1 MNNNEQNNPV
11 EKSNSKVEKR
21 VWISPEL
28 NDWESVNI
36 GAYPGGSVDGGAQEY
51 IP

>member
-1 MNNNEQNNPV
+1 MNNNEQNNPA

-28 NDWESVNI
+28 NVWASANI
-36 GAYPGGSVDGGAQEY
+36 GAYPGGVADGGAQSY